1 MPTLQT
7 LLAADLSML
16 TVIAGCSVRL
26 VSKAH
31 RQAIFKSTQAKNI
44 AIESSNIDGSQLE
57 AISNHPPS
65 VDSLTEQ
72 FHVRSSSE
80 NLIDQT
86 DDLFSYDRQFLSG
99 RNETFSLY
107 SSPAESSFE
116 TSASASPKTSSVTWT
131 DVTPDIAATAPATN
145 AATIAVALLSAG
157 DLYADPIDGVPF
169 EPGEEVVL
177 CDCGTGYRPS
187 TRTWLAEHAGGAC
200 VQCHQILP
208 TTLHILPGAPE
219 EIELQMAS

>member
-1 MPTLQT
+1 MPTFQT

-31 RQAIFKSTQAKNI
+31 RQAIFKSTQAKSI
-44 AIESSNIDGSQLE
+44 AIESSNIDGSQQE
-57 AISNHPPS
+57 TISNYRPAADS
-65 VDSLTEQ
+65 VTQQ
-72 FHVRSSSE
+72 FYVRSSSE
-80 NLIDQT
+80 SSIDQS

-99 RNETFSLY
+99 RNETLNLYPSL
-107 SSPAESSFE
+107 AESGFE
-116 TSASASPKTSSVTWT
+116 ISASASPKTASVTWT
-131 DVTPDIAATAPATN
+131 DVTPDTAATAPATN

-187 TRTWLAEHAGGAC
+187 TCTWLAEHAGGAC
-200 VQCHQILP
+200 VQCHQVLP
-208 TTLHILPGAPE
+208 TTLHILPGVPE
-219 EIELQMAS
+219 ELELQMAS